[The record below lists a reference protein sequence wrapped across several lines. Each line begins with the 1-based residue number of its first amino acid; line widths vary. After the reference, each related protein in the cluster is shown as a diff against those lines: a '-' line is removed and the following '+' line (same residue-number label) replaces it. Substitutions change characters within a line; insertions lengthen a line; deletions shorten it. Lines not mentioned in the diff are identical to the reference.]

1 MTEGTITITSNDLP
15 ITVAEKLI
23 TATKPANTS
32 PFLKGFAVAV
42 TGNEDAG
49 DEEDMFSME
58 ELEEIAI
65 YLQTYCKW
73 HEGGD

>member
-15 ITVAEKLI
+15 ITVTEKLI
-23 TATKPANTS
+23 TATKPANTN
-32 PFLKGFAVAV
+32 PFLKGLAVAV
-42 TGNEDAG
+42 TGNEDTG